1 MAEREKRKFIFSLT
15 ERTNYTQYK
24 PKHMKSQEFNRPTT
38 RSASPRLLVGTP
50 KLRQGITFDDV
61 LLLPKKSEVT
71 PAQVDVASQFSRRI
85 DLNIPLV
92 SSPMDTVT
100 ESRLAIALALEGGI
114 GVIHKNL
121 TPQAQA
127 EEVAMVKR
135 FRNGLIENPIT
146 MSPDQSI
153 ADVIKIRE
161 QKGYKNIPITDK
173 GTGKL
178 VGLITKFDYFWP
190 EDQKMTIK
198 QLMRPLNKIVT
209 APTGTSLAKA
219 QQLIKQHKVPI
230 LLLVDAH
237 GYLKGIVTRSD
248 LEKNLQYP
256 LSNKDSQDR
265 LRVAAAIGVGK
276 DSYQR
281 ALLLAEKNV
290 DALIIDTAHGHSKNV
305 LAILKKLKSEK
316 RFKDLDIVAGN
327 VATPEGA
334 RDLIEAGADAIKV
347 GIGPGSICTTRVI
360 AGVGVPQITAI
371 QNAVLGR
378 GHKNIPIIA
387 DGGVKYSG
395 DIVKALAAGANS
407 VMIGQLFAATEE
419 SPGEV
424 TYFNGRMYKVYR
436 GMGSLEAMIQGSKDR
451 YGQSNIKDLNK
462 LVPEGIVGQT
472 LYKGKLA
479 DHVYQ
484 LVGGLKSGMG
494 YVGAKNIV
502 ELQAKAEFIQI
513 TENSLRESH
522 PHDVTITKEA
532 PNYHR
537 LSNTTADWSQ

>member
-1 MAEREKRKFIFSLT
+1 
-15 ERTNYTQYK
+15 
-24 PKHMKSQEFNRPTT
+24 MKSQEFNYPTT

-61 LLLPKKSEVT
+61 LLMPKKSEVT
-71 PAQVDVASQFSRRI
+71 PDQVEVNSQFSRRI
-85 DLNIPLV
+85 KLNIPLV

-100 ESRLAIALALEGGI
+100 ESRLAIALALEGGL

-121 TPQAQA
+121 TPRAQA

-146 MSPDQSI
+146 LSPDQTI
-153 ADVIKIRE
+153 ADAVKIRKE
-161 QKGYKNIPITDK
+161 KGYKNIPITDQQ
-173 GTGKL
+173 GKL
-178 VGLITKFDYFWP
+178 IGLITKFDYFWP
-190 EDQKMTIK
+190 EDEKMMIK
-198 QLMRPLNKIVT
+198 KLMRPLSKILT
-209 APTGTSLAKA
+209 APTGTSLNKA
-219 QQLIKQHKVPI
+219 QQLIKQRKAPI
-230 LLLVDAH
+230 LLLVDGR

-256 LSNKDSQDR
+256 LSNKDAQDR
-265 LRVAAAIGVGK
+265 LRVAAAIGVGP

-305 LAILKKLKSEK
+305 LAMLKKLKSEK

-347 GIGPGSICTTRVI
+347 GIGPGSICTTRII

-424 TYFNGRMYKVYR
+424 TYFNGQIYKVYR

-451 YGQSNIKDLNK
+451 YGQTNIKDLNK

-494 YVGAKNIV
+494 YVGAKNIQ

-537 LSNTTADWSQ
+537 LSDTNTDWSI